1 VKQRKAFRDAR
12 DEIIDGGG
20 AALANP
26 FASAFPVT
34 GAAVSVLSGPAI
46 GLTVSSTDPVA
57 DRLDELQFDLGEG
70 PCWSAFHRRSPIVCP
85 DIRAEGALWPAFTAA
100 VVGDPATMKVS
111 AMYAFPLT
119 IGSLDIGALD
129 LYAVDTT
136 PMEAPLVAEAA
147 MLADLAAWQVL
158 RVLLADHDKDY
169 DGGSLGY
176 SRREVHQ
183 ATGMIIAQLDVSA
196 DDAALLLRAHAFSSG
211 RTVREIARDVVDR
224 RLDFA
229 TPAGKEVDD
238 DR

>member
-1 VKQRKAFRDAR
+1 MKRRKAFREAR
-12 DEIIDGGG
+12 DAIIDGAGTG
-20 AALANP
+20 LASS
-26 FASAFPVT
+26 FATAFPVT

-70 PCWSAFHRRSPIVCP
+70 PCWSAFHRRSPVVCS
-85 DIRAEGALWPAFTAA
+85 DIRAEGARWPAFTEA
-100 VVGDPATMKVS
+100 VVVDPATATVG
-111 AMYAFPLT
+111 AMYAFPLS

-129 LYAVDTT
+129 LYATET
-136 PMEAPLVAEAA
+136 RPMEPTLVEEAA

-158 RVLLADHDKDY
+158 RVVLADHDQGY
-169 DGGSLGY
+169 DSGSLGY

-229 TPAGKEVDD
+229 RPAGTEPNDG
-238 DR
+238 R